1 MKKFS
6 PLLFITIAILFQ
18 RCQNLEDAPIDN
30 RNTFMHFYEGG
41 NSYVASAAE
50 ITSDGG
56 FIIIGTITVIGDV
69 NESKMVIIKT
79 DRFGQRLY
87 DETIIDGGTSSS
99 VMETNNGYIVLGD
112 SIQFNLNSERT
123 SDLVN
128 NWSRMVTLNAELEV
142 QTDRS
147 FALSKDDPNDPND
160 FHVDFHA
167 KSITKDNQGNLITLG
182 SFRVPG
188 ATENSFIAALD
199 AITLD
204 TIWREQYNYIDRNY
218 TLAKGM
224 YYNPSGNIMWA
235 SSLTITQGVFNKG
248 YVTIPVVK
256 DSSTFVNSDY
266 YGEISDRTFI
276 LNDLRPAA
284 IGYCAIGTIS
294 PQAEEKKGNLFFI
307 KVDNNGNF
315 KPGSAKYFDGV
326 LSENNTSLDNDSTET
341 VSDDT
346 GDAITSTKDGGYLLG
361 GTLTTT
367 PQRGNGG
374 KDIWLIRLDAEGKVL
389 WNKIIGGSTDET
401 IASIRE
407 TSDGGFLICGSKS
420 FGVGGQSS
428 IMLIKT
434 DKNGELRN

>member
-1 MKKFS
+1 MKKLSF
-6 PLLFITIAILFQ
+6 LLIGLICLAFQ
-18 RCQNLEDAPIDN
+18 NCQNLDDAPIEN

-50 ITSDGG
+50 ITSDG
-56 FIIIGTITVIGDV
+56 FIIVGTIVVTGD
-69 NESKMVIIKT
+69 NSDSKMVIIKT
-79 DRFGQRLY
+79 DRFGQTAW
-87 DETIIDGGTSSS
+87 ETVLDGGTCSS
-99 VMETNNGYIVLGD
+99 VMQTANGYIVLGD
-112 SIQFNLNSERT
+112 SIKITPTSEKI

-128 NWSRMVTLNAELEV
+128 NWSRMVTLSLDGTV
-142 QTDRS
+142 QTDKS
-147 FALSKDDPNDPND
+147 YALSKDDPADTVD
-160 FHVDFHA
+160 IHIDFHA

-188 ATENSFIAALD
+188 TTENSFIAALD
-199 AITLD
+199 PTTLD
-204 TIWREQYNYIDRNY
+204 TIWKKQYNYIDRNY
-218 TLAKGM
+218 TLANGVQ
-224 YYNPSGNIMWA
+224 YNNSGNILWA
-235 SSLTITQGVFNKG
+235 SSLTISQGDLTRG
-248 YVTIPVVK
+248 YLTIPVVK

-266 YGEISDRTFI
+266 YGEVSDRSFI
-276 LNDLRPAA
+276 VNDLRPAA
-284 IGYCAIGTIS
+284 IGYCAIGTTS
-294 PQAEEKKGNLFFI
+294 QTDGKKANLFFI
-307 KVDNNGNF
+307 RVDESGNF
-315 KPGSAKYFDGV
+315 KSGSARYFDGIN
-326 LSENNTSLDNDSTET
+326 SANNVSLNDST
-341 VSDDT
+341 VSVSEDT

-374 KDIWLIRLDAEGKVL
+374 KDIWLIRLDASGNVL

-420 FGVGGQSS
+420 LGTQSS